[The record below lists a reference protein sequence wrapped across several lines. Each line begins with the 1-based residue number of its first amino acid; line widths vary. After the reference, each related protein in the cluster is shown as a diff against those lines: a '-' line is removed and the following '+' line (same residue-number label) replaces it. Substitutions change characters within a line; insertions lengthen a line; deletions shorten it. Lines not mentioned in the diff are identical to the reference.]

1 MKKYLLILLV
11 IPLLAHASR
20 WVLVD
25 KNIDDVAFFVDTK
38 SITRSGDSVTF
49 WKRINYATRSTTG
62 TLSAKTNDTVNCR
75 TRELITRHYMTYD
88 DLNNNGKL
96 IDSWSADGA
105 KWEPIPPDSVIEAL
119 MKFVC
124 KR

>member
-1 MKKYLLILLV
+1 
-11 IPLLAHASR
+11 
-20 WVLVD
+20 
-25 KNIDDVAFFVDTK
+25 
-38 SITRSGDSVTF
+38 
-49 WKRINYATRSTTG
+49 
-62 TLSAKTNDTVNCR
+62 
-75 TRELITRHYMTYD
+75 MTYD